1 MKILLDENIPVI
13 LKQSFKGFEIS
24 TVTERNWNGIT
35 NGDLLKLMSENSFDV
50 LITLDMGLI
59 YQQNLD
65 NFHISII
72 LLKVQDARIN
82 KLKLLVGKVLK
93 ILNSK
98 SLDKFNL
105 ITDEITNT

>member
-35 NGDLLKLMSENSFDV
+35 NSDLLKLMSENSFDV
-50 LITLDMGLI
+50 LITLDKGLI